1 VQLQHQVLG
10 KVPEGSSG
18 ADTMV
23 RFLRVLVQR
32 FRTVLVEIPGE
43 GSGAGLLLRFRK
55 VPVQI
60 AGEVL
65 EGSGAGTW

>member
-1 VQLQHQVLG
+1 
-10 KVPEGSSG
+10 
-18 ADTMV
+18 MV